1 MLRAVQ
7 AVRVTMLESDRRKAR
22 PRLAGLRRGGRDAGV
37 GTRESFCLR
46 QRDAQDIWLAALV
59 EAMAQQLFGWHSTAR
74 LTHLACEVVVRGQA
88 AVGLACGST
97 RNLSTD
103 HVTEYTLALNR
114 ACRPPPCCL
123 RWFDERLELAT
134 LPDGKGLAHRR
145 LLLLWTSP

>member
-1 MLRAVQ
+1 MKCCAQSKQCASRCWNRTA
-7 AVRVTMLESDRRKAR
+7 E
-22 PRLAGLRRGGRDAGV
+22 RLGHAWATPCGSAS
-37 GTRESFCLR
+37 RESFCLR